1 MQEVLKRN
9 RMARFIVIDRST
21 GQVYGDTAQF
31 GLAGDVLSPADAVC
45 LLDRHTGRARRGFGY
60 VGRHS
65 ESASYDVYEIS
76 PFSQGDATEKEAH
89 THALIREHGTFVAA
103 LIVYNS

>member
-1 MQEVLKRN
+1 
-9 RMARFIVIDRST
+9 MARFIVIDRST

-31 GLAGDVLSPADAVC
+31 GSTGDVLSPADAVC

-65 ESASYDVYEIS
+65 ESASYHVYKI
-76 PFSQGDATEKEAH
+76 PPVSQGNVTAEEAH
-89 THALIREHGTFVAA
+89 AHALIREHGTFVAA